1 MAAIGSK
8 RKRFLGDGNDSM
20 EVTSLIRSLVHLPLG
35 ASGAKVHPSPGGFN
49 SSRLALQSDPSGERC
64 VAFVA
69 SGGGAWR
76 HEVPFAGGVDVAAG
90 KEAML
95 KPTTVTDGVTAR
107 LDAVSH
113 RHEIQSLALHD
124 PASADPSRSRSD
136 DRVRLASV
144 DASGRCLVTTIA
156 RDAASSSALYDLRPL
171 ELAGVGGD
179 VHGWAGASFDP
190 DAPDTA
196 AVARMQ
202 AKSIDVF
209 DGGTRVRTMHTPL
222 HPRAIAYVT
231 GSNPTGDGVALSSRA
246 PLIAVAEGNQL
257 SLWDARQ
264 AERGG
269 CARRVTLC
277 NRGQPLYA
285 LATGVSQ
292 GQLGGGAVK
301 LPNMTG
307 GEPLVLTAGAE
318 RGVHVLD
325 ADRWTVVKRWP
336 SAIKFEIT
344 MAALSSASPDH
355 CYLAGLD
362 NELLCGCWSRG
373 SMAGGFAFRGDSR
386 WLGMAVAKGFR
397 GAGAGGG
404 AGAGPGPGGGDGDV
418 VAGWC
423 ESGHLFAARVART
436 PHEP

>member
-196 AVARMQ
+196 AVARCRP
-202 AKSIDVF
+202 IHRRF
-209 DGGTRVRTMHTPL
+209 DGETRVRRCTRHCTLARSPTSPVRTPPATASLSPRARRSSPWRRGTSCRCGTRVR
-222 HPRAIAYVT
+222 RSA
-231 GSNPTGDGVALSSRA
+231 
-246 PLIAVAEGNQL
+246 
-257 SLWDARQ
+257 
-264 AERGG
+264 
-269 CARRVTLC
+269 
-277 NRGQPLYA
+277 
-285 LATGVSQ
+285 
-292 GQLGGGAVK
+292 
-301 LPNMTG
+301 
-307 GEPLVLTAGAE
+307 AGA
-318 RGVHVLD
+318 RD
-325 ADRWTVVKRWP
+325 A
-336 SAIKFEIT
+336 
-344 MAALSSASPDH
+344 
-355 CYLAGLD
+355 
-362 NELLCGCWSRG
+362 
-373 SMAGGFAFRGDSR
+373 
-386 WLGMAVAKGFR
+386 
-397 GAGAGGG
+397 
-404 AGAGPGPGGGDGDV
+404 
-418 VAGWC
+418 
-423 ESGHLFAARVART
+423 
-436 PHEP
+436 